1 MDTQLKTVDT
11 KQSIIRFF
19 LTAFFVLG
27 GTLLITAFLP
37 PLPEGITSEQI
48 TENGI
53 SIGFFALIP
62 ALFLIVYIFT
72 TKRILEALILATL
85 MCFIFADRTHFLSE
99 FNTGL
104 TSVMMDEDTGW
115 LIIVCGLMGSIIKLI
130 EKTGGS
136 LAFGKFVAKHSKSR
150 VGTLLWTYLLGII
163 IFIDDYLN
171 SLTVGS
177 CMAPITD
184 KHKVSREELT
194 YIVDSTAAPIC
205 VILPISTWA
214 VFASRLFVANGL
226 TTEENSLLYFIKTIP
241 FNFYAWAALIIVL
254 LFILRVIPPIG
265 RMKKADNRVKN
276 GGPVAPPGSEKI
288 DIRGNSNETCTDGKM
303 IDFLLPIACL
313 VLATILSGIDMQKG
327 VIITLGFMF
336 VLYVSRGLMTAQE
349 FADYCI
355 EGLKNMLL
363 PLILMVLAFLF
374 SYASSR
380 IQFTQTI
387 IQGVLPVMEKIPQL
401 MPLLIFIILG
411 ITEFITGTNWGLYII
426 ALPIVIP
433 LAQAVGVNPVL
444 AVSAVLSAGVFGSHI
459 CFYSDATII
468 SSSACG
474 CDNFEH
480 GISQMPYGFIGAGI
494 SMILFTIAGFLMY

>member
-1 MDTQLKTVDT
+1 MDTQLKTVNT

-136 LAFGKFVAKHSKSR
+136 FAFGKFVAKHSKSR

-313 VLATILSGIDMQKG
+313 VLATIFSGIDMQKG

>member
-136 LAFGKFVAKHSKSR
+136 FAFGKFVAKHSKSR

-313 VLATILSGIDMQKG
+313 VLATIFSGIDMQKG

>member
-1 MDTQLKTVDT
+1 MDTQLKTVNT

-136 LAFGKFVAKHSKSR
+136 FAFGKFVAKHSKSR